1 MFYVLPLRTH
11 YVLLSR
17 KSKHKT
23 YVLSK
28 QQGQRAK
35 NHKVLS
41 ENYCVMETFQK
52 ESCYTVYSGTEQ
64 TCLNCSL
71 FKKSLRSRFE
81 IDPCYSCD

>member
-41 ENYCVMETFQK
+41 ENYCVMFLSKQEWLK
-52 ESCYTVYSGTEQ
+52 YLIKLIGIPD
-64 TCLNCSL
+64 
-71 FKKSLRSRFE
+71 KSKFILDY
-81 IDPCYSCD
+81 ILHII

>member
-41 ENYCVMETFQK
+41 ENYCVMVSHRNQRSPKFDPSGVFQPK
-52 ESCYTVYSGTEQ
+52 DDAKSQIRGKVSG
-64 TCLNCSL
+64 
-71 FKKSLRSRFE
+71 KKDRWYL
-81 IDPCYSCD
+81 